1 MTRPRRT
8 LPAGPRSFPGRLRHQ
23 SPAAQGA
30 PAANTGSGSGSSAAK
45 GSHTASRTG
54 TGTGK
59 DTTGRASGSGTGHGT
74 TSTTPVLCNGANTQ
88 VTAQVVSRPLD
99 HMLITVKNTGSRPC
113 DLTYFPFLRFDEM
126 QWAPG
131 AFEESRPQAGSP
143 RTPRAGPAT
152 RACDSPP
159 PTAAE
164 RTEPRATN

>member
-131 AFEESRPQAGSP
+131 A
-143 RTPRAGPAT
+143 GPAT